1 MLLWCGASSFG
12 WSQHNQEWLTPWSH
26 GKEKRKFSDGGRIAI
41 FFQTYFLE
49 KATAHGG
56 KRTGVVIKYPHYK
69 KNAQHPNNLLY
80 QIL

>member
-1 MLLWCGASSFG
+1 MLLWYGASSSE

-26 GKEKRKFSDGGRIAI
+26 GKEKRKKFHGGRIVI

-56 KRTGVVIKYPHYK
+56 
-69 KNAQHPNNLLY
+69 
-80 QIL
+80 

>member
-1 MLLWCGASSFG
+1 MLLWRGASSSE

-26 GKEKRKFSDGGRIAI
+26 GKEKRKFSDGGRIVI

-56 KRTGVVIKYPHYK
+56 KRTGVMIKYPHIK
-69 KNAQHPNNLLY
+69 KNAQHPNTHVY